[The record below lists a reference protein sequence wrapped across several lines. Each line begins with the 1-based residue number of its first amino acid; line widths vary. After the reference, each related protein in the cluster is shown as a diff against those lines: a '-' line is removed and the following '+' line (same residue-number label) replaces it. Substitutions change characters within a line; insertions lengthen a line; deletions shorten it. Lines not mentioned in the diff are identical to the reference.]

1 MGEYLSWY
9 TKIQTDLYKGN
20 IVAASDT
27 LKKLLNFLNMDYQ
40 SASDAEERE
49 KYRKAIS
56 RLLPALQALKGGV
69 VTETVI
75 AALSLDVSRLP
86 DLRRTEK
93 ADSTPAE
100 ERAVQGTP
108 VGAEEI
114 QGNGQPESSTP
125 RLQNRNNLSPRTFEE
140 YVGQERAK
148 QSLRITLAAAKKTG
162 TLPAHILICSPYGY
176 GKTTLA
182 SIIANEAGLPFFSA
196 NAASLKD
203 VRSILLYFSK
213 LGRSGIVFIDE
224 IHSLKK
230 DVQTALLSIMTD
242 FSVRMVDDDGTQQ
255 VYDVPPFTLIGATT
269 QAGELLKPFFNRF
282 SVLELEEYSQEEERA
297 LACAK
302 LEKLGLSATDD
313 ALSEIVRRSRGI
325 PRTIGIFAKGA
336 ADVALAHDK
345 TVVGKEETDL
355 YFELQGI
362 DKEGLTKSD
371 LQLLKI
377 LAEADKPLA
386 LITLESK
393 SGIQR
398 EDIEYRIEPYLLK
411 LGFIEKTERGRII
424 TQAGRKYIGSG
435 FSVPARAETERENK
449 EVP

>member
-27 LKKLLNFLNMDYQ
+27 LKKLLNFLNIDYQ

-49 KYRKAIS
+49 KCRKAIS

-148 QSLRITLAAAKKTG
+148 QSLRIKIG
-162 TLPAHILICSPYGY
+162 RAH
-176 GKTTLA
+176 
-182 SIIANEAGLPFFSA
+182 
-196 NAASLKD
+196 
-203 VRSILLYFSK
+203 V
-213 LGRSGIVFIDE
+213 
-224 IHSLKK
+224 
-230 DVQTALLSIMTD
+230 
-242 FSVRMVDDDGTQQ
+242 
-255 VYDVPPFTLIGATT
+255 
-269 QAGELLKPFFNRF
+269 
-282 SVLELEEYSQEEERA
+282 
-297 LACAK
+297 
-302 LEKLGLSATDD
+302 
-313 ALSEIVRRSRGI
+313 
-325 PRTIGIFAKGA
+325 
-336 ADVALAHDK
+336 
-345 TVVGKEETDL
+345 
-355 YFELQGI
+355 
-362 DKEGLTKSD
+362 
-371 LQLLKI
+371 
-377 LAEADKPLA
+377 
-386 LITLESK
+386 
-393 SGIQR
+393 
-398 EDIEYRIEPYLLK
+398 
-411 LGFIEKTERGRII
+411 
-424 TQAGRKYIGSG
+424 
-435 FSVPARAETERENK
+435 
-449 EVP
+449 